1 VYNSL
6 PNVNW
11 LSCVQKKKEK
21 KKESKQ
27 DNGHIPVLL
36 EEDSSGGGS
45 TESQYLSK
53 STNNQ
58 INISFS
64 KSRSNTMTTILK

>member
-1 VYNSL
+1 ML
-6 PNVNW
+6 GF
-11 LSCVQKKKEK
+11 LT
-21 KKESKQ
+21 
-27 DNGHIPVLL
+27 LL
-36 EEDSSGGGS
+36 KGILHSFFFPYETMLFPLLIWFKPGFGSGGGS

-58 INISFS
+58 INIYFS